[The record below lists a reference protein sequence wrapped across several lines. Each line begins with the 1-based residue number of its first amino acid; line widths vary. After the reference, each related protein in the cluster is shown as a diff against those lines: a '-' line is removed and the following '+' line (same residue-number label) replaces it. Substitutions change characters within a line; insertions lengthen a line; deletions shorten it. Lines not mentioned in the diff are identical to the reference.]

1 MKTILETTQLEFDK
15 SDFLIDLVEH
25 ENGQLY
31 IEIVQ
36 TILNTNKKAESIK
49 INPSVLSD
57 IIKVLQ
63 NYQAKLP
70 KEWKL
75 ELKHITE
82 NDQEK
87 IQSSYLKGVSIKD
100 LVNKVVKASGK
111 SLEINHDLLQPSI
124 KTSLFLDCTFA
135 EKELGW
141 KPQITIDDGIQRT
154 IEWWSDN
161 IDPLTLKLRITG

>member
-36 TILNTNKKAESIK
+36 TILDTNKKAESIK

-70 KEWKL
+70 KESKL
-75 ELKHITE
+75 EIKHITE

-100 LVNKVVKASGK
+100 LAMRFEQTPELIEMILRNKGI
-111 SLEINHDLLQPSI
+111 EIVENTLP
-124 KTSLFLDCTFA
+124 KPKFWRNN
-135 EKELGW
+135 KNW
-141 KPQITIDDGIQRT
+141 KKR
-154 IEWWSDN
+154 
-161 IDPLTLKLRITG
+161 KRK

>member
-63 NYQAKLP
+63 NYQSKLP
-70 KEWKL
+70 KESKL
-75 ELKHITE
+75 EIKHITE
-82 NDQEK
+82 IDQEK
-87 IQSSYLKGVSIKD
+87 IQSSYLKGVKIKD
-100 LVNKVVKASGK
+100 LAMRFEQTSELIEMVLRNKGI
-111 SLEINHDLLQPSI
+111 EIVENTLP
-124 KTSLFLDCTFA
+124 KPKFWRNN
-135 EKELGW
+135 KNW
-141 KPQITIDDGIQRT
+141 KKR
-154 IEWWSDN
+154 
-161 IDPLTLKLRITG
+161 KRK

>member
-70 KEWKL
+70 
-75 ELKHITE
+75 
-82 NDQEK
+82 N
-87 IQSSYLKGVSIKD
+87 SRYP
-100 LVNKVVKASGK
+100 
-111 SLEINHDLLQPSI
+111 LLQEISHLPPI
-124 KTSLFLDCTFA
+124 FVFWPPNKYD
-135 EKELGW
+135 
-141 KPQITIDDGIQRT
+141 
-154 IEWWSDN
+154 
-161 IDPLTLKLRITG
+161 

>member
-36 TILNTNKKAESIK
+36 TILNTSKKAESIK

-70 KEWKL
+70 KESKL
-75 ELKHITE
+75 EIKHITE
-82 NDQEK
+82 IDQEK
-87 IQSSYLKGVSIKD
+87 IKSSYLKGVTIKD
-100 LVNKVVKASGK
+100 LAMRFEQTSELIEMVLRNKGI
-111 SLEINHDLLQPSI
+111 EIVENTLP
-124 KTSLFLDCTFA
+124 
-135 EKELGW
+135 
-141 KPQITIDDGIQRT
+141 KPKFWR
-154 IEWWSDN
+154 N
-161 IDPLTLKLRITG
+161 NKN

>member
-1 MKTILETTQLEFDK
+1 MKTILETTQLEFDR

-25 ENGQLY
+25 ETGQLY

-36 TILNTNKKAESIK
+36 TILDTNKKSESIK
-49 INPSVLSD
+49 INPSVLSH

-70 KEWKL
+70 RESIL
-75 ELKHITE
+75 DVKHITE

-100 LVNKVVKASGK
+100 LAMRFEQTSELIEMILRNKGIEIVENTLPKPKVWHNYKNWKKGK
-111 SLEINHDLLQPSI
+111 
-124 KTSLFLDCTFA
+124 
-135 EKELGW
+135 W
-141 KPQITIDDGIQRT
+141 K
-154 IEWWSDN
+154 
-161 IDPLTLKLRITG
+161 

>member
-1 MKTILETTQLEFDK
+1 MKKILETTQFEFDK

-25 ENGQLY
+25 DNGKLY

-70 KEWKL
+70 KESNL
-75 ELKHITE
+75 EIKHITE
-82 NDQEK
+82 LDQEK
-87 IQSSYLKGVSIKD
+87 IQQNYLKGVSIKD
-100 LVNKVVKASGK
+100 LAMQSDQKPELIEMILRNKGI
-111 SLEINHDLLQPSI
+111 EIVENKLP
-124 KTSLFLDCTFA
+124 KPKFWRN
-135 EKELGW
+135 KKNW
-141 KPQITIDDGIQRT
+141 KNR
-154 IEWWSDN
+154 
-161 IDPLTLKLRITG
+161 KRK

>member
-36 TILNTNKKAESIK
+36 TILDTNKKAESIK

-70 KEWKL
+70 KESKL
-75 ELKHITE
+75 EIKHITE

-100 LVNKVVKASGK
+100 LAMRFEQTAELIEMVLRNKGIEIVENTLPKPKFWRNNKNWKKGK
-111 SLEINHDLLQPSI
+111 R
-124 KTSLFLDCTFA
+124 K
-135 EKELGW
+135 
-141 KPQITIDDGIQRT
+141 
-154 IEWWSDN
+154 
-161 IDPLTLKLRITG
+161 

>member
-1 MKTILETTQLEFDK
+1 MKTIIETTQLEFDK

-31 IEIVQ
+31 VEIVQ
-36 TILNTNKKAESIK
+36 TILNTDKKAETIK

-70 KEWKL
+70 KESKL
-75 ELKHITE
+75 EIKHITE

-87 IQSSYLKGVSIKD
+87 IQQNYLKGVSIKD
-100 LVNKVVKASGK
+100 LAMQSDQKPELIEMILRNKGI
-111 SLEINHDLLQPSI
+111 EIVENTLP
-124 KTSLFLDCTFA
+124 KPKFWRNN
-135 EKELGW
+135 KKW
-141 KPQITIDDGIQRT
+141 KR
-154 IEWWSDN
+154 
-161 IDPLTLKLRITG
+161 KRK

>member
-100 LVNKVVKASGK
+100 LVMRFEQTSELIEMVLRNKGIEIVENTLPKPKFWRNKKNWKKGK
-111 SLEINHDLLQPSI
+111 R
-124 KTSLFLDCTFA
+124 K
-135 EKELGW
+135 
-141 KPQITIDDGIQRT
+141 
-154 IEWWSDN
+154 
-161 IDPLTLKLRITG
+161 